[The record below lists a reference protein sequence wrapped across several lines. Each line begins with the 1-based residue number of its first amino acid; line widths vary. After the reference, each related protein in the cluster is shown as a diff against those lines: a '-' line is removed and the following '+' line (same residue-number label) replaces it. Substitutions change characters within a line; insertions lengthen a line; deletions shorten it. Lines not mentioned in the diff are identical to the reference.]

1 MFTFF
6 LFCGFS
12 FGCVVCCWFSA
23 GVLWH
28 AVRMNKVRNVSED
41 RFLMLFYC
49 VMIV

>member
-1 MFTFF
+1 
-6 LFCGFS
+6 
-12 FGCVVCCWFSA
+12 
-23 GVLWH
+23 VLWH